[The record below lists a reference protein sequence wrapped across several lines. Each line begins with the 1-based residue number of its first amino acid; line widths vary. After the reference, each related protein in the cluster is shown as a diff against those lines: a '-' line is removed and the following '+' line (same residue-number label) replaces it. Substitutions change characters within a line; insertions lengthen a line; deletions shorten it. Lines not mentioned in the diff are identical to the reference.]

1 MKTLSQIKTLLTA
14 NKQLLFE
21 KYRIKTLAIFG
32 SYARNEADE
41 SSDLDLIVDFN
52 GNVGIEF
59 IDLAEDLEKLLG
71 FKVDLISM
79 NGIKSQYYEFIKNEI
94 IYVLKVK

>member
-52 GNVGIEF
+52 GTVGIEF
-59 IDLAEDLEKLLG
+59 IDLAEDLENLVG

-79 NGIKSQYYEFIKNEI
+79 NGIKSKYYDFINNEM
-94 IYVLKVK
+94 IYV